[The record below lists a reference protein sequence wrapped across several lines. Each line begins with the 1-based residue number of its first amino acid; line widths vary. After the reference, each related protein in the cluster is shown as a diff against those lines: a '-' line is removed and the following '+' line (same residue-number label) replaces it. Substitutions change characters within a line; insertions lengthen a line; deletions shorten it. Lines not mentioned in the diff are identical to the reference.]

1 MSYDLCGLRLVSL
14 GTTHHSRLPMLFFLD
29 IGGIVSPED
38 LGRFGFGSSA
48 AWLGGST
55 MVFGVQ
61 EIFKVYVVIVI
72 IV

>member
-1 MSYDLCGLRLVSL
+1 
-14 GTTHHSRLPMLFFLD
+14 MLFFLD
-29 IGGIVSPED
+29 IGGIVSSED

-55 MVFGVQ
+55 MAFGVQ
-61 EIFKVYVVIVI
+61 KIFKVYVVIVI